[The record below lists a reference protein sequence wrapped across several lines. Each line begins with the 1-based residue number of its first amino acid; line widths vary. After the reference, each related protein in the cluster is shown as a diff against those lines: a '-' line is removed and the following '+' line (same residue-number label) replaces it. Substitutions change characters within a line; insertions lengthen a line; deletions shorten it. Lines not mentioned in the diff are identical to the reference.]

1 MISEAILK
9 HHYWA
14 PRTVQEHK
22 HPHIRLNIY
31 TQMAFPGNNQ
41 ITALQLITAKTPC
54 LKIIIQYT
62 GINHARIQYILCKTI
77 HWKVSIARLGYTG

>member
-41 ITALQLITAKTPC
+41 ITALQLIPAKTPC
-54 LKIIIQYT
+54 LKINTQYT
-62 GINHARIQYILCKTI
+62 GMNHT
-77 HWKVSIARLGYTG
+77 LGYSIYYVKLFIGRLV